1 MRMEQEGLWAG
12 VGWESAA
19 RRLFRRL
26 FWGYIWGIHR
36 ILMIPQTELPL
47 LIYRTLSKG
56 NILAG
61 VIALPTRCHLFPLSK
76 EFAPSGC
83 RSFWRSN
90 PTSVLAFSGYCR
102 VTSVSVRVMIRSAPL
117 VKLTGGRFFFF
128 FFGRREGK
136 SDWSQD
142 PWQDSLWK
150 GVTHTFHI
158 SIKEGGWKLQA
169 ILKADMLTLNKRRGL
184 TNVKQKRCR
193 LKATFGKQAFSWS
206 LQFVMP
212 GSPKA
217 SFPGWHNSKAP
228 SPSFFPSCDFLCCP
242 SKGATL
248 TCFSLLFF
256 SPIQRHSY
264 YYSGYLMETF

>member
-102 VTSVSVRVMIRSAPL
+102 VTSVSVRVVIRSAPL

-128 FFGRREGK
+128 FFWSPRGEVRLESGSLTRFFVKGSNSHFSHFHQGR
-136 SDWSQD
+136 W
-142 PWQDSLWK
+142 
-150 GVTHTFHI
+150 
-158 SIKEGGWKLQA
+158 
-169 ILKADMLTLNKRRGL
+169 
-184 TNVKQKRCR
+184 
-193 LKATFGKQAFSWS
+193 
-206 LQFVMP
+206 
-212 GSPKA
+212 
-217 SFPGWHNSKAP
+217 
-228 SPSFFPSCDFLCCP
+228 
-242 SKGATL
+242 
-248 TCFSLLFF
+248 
-256 SPIQRHSY
+256 
-264 YYSGYLMETF
+264 METASHFKSWHVNS